1 MFRSMCNSRRAA
13 QEDRVHQL
21 AHRQPLSRPVRSR
34 GASICHSASSDRC
47 VAQFVPIQQNRTA
60 RELFF
65 QIDTQQVELNPAAGE
80 DIGRMDISF
89 RPLVARE
96 DIYFCLECKRL
107 NVIFD
112 GRTRSYA
119 SEYVVFGVARFVS
132 GQYASRVRHGGML
145 AYVLNGD
152 AARAIV
158 SVESNLR
165 ERHAVL
171 GMEPP
176 GAFAPSSIIVGDA
189 KVKETHHR
197 RGHDAVLFCLHHM
210 FMARVHAPMDSVAS
224 LKSTVNP

>member
-1 MFRSMCNSRRAA
+1 MSIVGEPTNWADLIDPLVPDILGLVIATWEGMAA
-13 QEDRVHQL
+13 PPTDAREDQISVNL
-21 AHRQPLSRPVRSR
+21 CKLL
-34 GASICHSASSDRC
+34 
-47 VAQFVPIQQNRTA
+47 QQNRTA

-107 NVIFD
+107 NVILD